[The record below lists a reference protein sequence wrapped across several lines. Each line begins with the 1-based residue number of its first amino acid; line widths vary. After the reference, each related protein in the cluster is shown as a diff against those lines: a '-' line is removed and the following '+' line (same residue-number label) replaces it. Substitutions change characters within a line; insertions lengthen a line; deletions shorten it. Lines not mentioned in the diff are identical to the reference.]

1 MPSPT
6 LSDLSVCCS
15 HNVDCALSSTKIGSY
30 SCHNVLS
37 RWQVHGYI
45 RLVPNP
51 QIFSGHQSTSFHYE
65 QIMITGVDCR
75 IIVWDISTAGQVC
88 ELKGHSDTVY
98 QLAYS
103 RDGTILASGG
113 LDKCVKLWDTSCFEE
128 NGVAMNPQH
137 W

>member
-1 MPSPT
+1 M
-6 LSDLSVCCS
+6 
-15 HNVDCALSSTKIGSY
+15 I
-30 SCHNVLS
+30 
-37 RWQVHGYI
+37 
-45 RLVPNP
+45 
-51 QIFSGHQSTSFHYE
+51 HYE
-65 QIMITGVDCR
+65 QLIITGVDCR

>member
-1 MPSPT
+1 
-6 LSDLSVCCS
+6 
-15 HNVDCALSSTKIGSY
+15 
-30 SCHNVLS
+30 
-37 RWQVHGYI
+37 
-45 RLVPNP
+45 
-51 QIFSGHQSTSFHYE
+51 
-65 QIMITGVDCR
+65 MITGVDCR